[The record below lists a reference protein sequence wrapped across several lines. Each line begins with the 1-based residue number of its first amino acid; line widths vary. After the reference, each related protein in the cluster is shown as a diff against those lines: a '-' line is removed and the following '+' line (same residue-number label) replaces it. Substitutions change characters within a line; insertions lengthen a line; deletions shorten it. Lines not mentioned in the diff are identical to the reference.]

1 MLPVPPP
8 FCLQGLP
15 HDPRHDAHLPRRLYW
30 PVHGGGATALG
41 VIVATVA
48 TEWQRICGLALGD
61 VPATPPLLSKRFLQ
75 ERPLA
80 RPLDRP
86 APRGPA

>member
-1 MLPVPPP
+1 MIHVTMPIFHGVSI
-8 FCLQGLP
+8 GLF
-15 HDPRHDAHLPRRLYW
+15 L
-30 PVHGGGATALG
+30 GGGATALG
-41 VIVATVA
+41 VIVA

-61 VPATPPLLSKRFLQ
+61 VPATPPLLSKLFLQ
-75 ERPLA
+75 ERLLA

>member
-1 MLPVPPP
+1 MIHVTMPIFHGVSI
-8 FCLQGLP
+8 GLFM
-15 HDPRHDAHLPRRLYW
+15 
-30 PVHGGGATALG
+30 GGGATALG
-41 VIVATVA
+41 VIVAT
-48 TEWQRICGLALGD
+48 EWQRMCGLALED
-61 VPATPPLLSKRFLQ
+61 VPATPPLLSNLFLQ

>member
-1 MLPVPPP
+1 MIHVTMPIFHGVSI
-8 FCLQGLP
+8 GLFM
-15 HDPRHDAHLPRRLYW
+15 
-30 PVHGGGATALG
+30 GGGATALG

-61 VPATPPLLSKRFLQ
+61 VPATLPLLSKHFLQ

>member
-1 MLPVPPP
+1 MIHVTMPIFHGVSI
-8 FCLQGLP
+8 GLFM
-15 HDPRHDAHLPRRLYW
+15 
-30 PVHGGGATALG
+30 GGGATALG
-41 VIVATVA
+41 VIVA

-61 VPATPPLLSKRFLQ
+61 VPATPPLLSKFFLQ

-80 RPLDRP
+80 RALDRP